1 MEGAPPPPPGGGG
14 GAPPPPGGFAHQG
27 GCSCCADAFVDDGE
41 FGSEDLNTYIVRC
54 MPPRSQPQP
63 ALRP

>member
-14 GAPPPPGGFAHQG
+14 GAPPPGGFGHQG

-41 FGSEDLNTYIVRC
+41 FGSEDLNTYIVRFA
-54 MPPRSQPQP
+54 PPRSQPQP